1 MEPNLNLAL
10 VRRLCT
16 LAGLLGCGFV
26 LLAGRLVYL
35 QGFPHE
41 KYARTAAA
49 NHHQEILREPRR
61 GEIRDVRGRVL
72 ASSKFVKTI
81 CAEPWLVGDSA
92 PQLARVIAP
101 LLEIPELTLVPL
113 LQQRYRLDE
122 KGRWVT
128 NKFVFL
134 KNKVPNETWQKVR
147 TQLAVLKLEPSPAQ
161 WAQLT
166 AKTNRTALMQA
177 TNRVAAALLAAR
189 TKAVY
194 PYELDDQQ
202 REYANKTLAAHVIG
216 FLDQRDNQPIRGIEF
231 TMNRQLTGVR
241 GWRTSQTDAHKR
253 EVVPQRAQDVSA
265 SDGNH
270 VALTLDATVQYYVE
284 EALAEALRQHAPLSI
299 SGLVV
304 RPKTGEILA
313 MATLPTVDL
322 NAPAKSSVTNHY
334 NRSIS
339 TVSEPGSTF
348 KIVVVAAA
356 LNEGLVSLRDKF
368 DCENGAFHY
377 GGRILHD
384 HEPYGILSVEE
395 IITKS
400 SNIGAAKIGLK
411 LGEQKL
417 HDYIRAFG
425 FGERSHLNLDREEK
439 GIVHAR
445 TNWTKISNAWIPMGH
460 EVMVTQ
466 LQMTMA
472 MCAIANGG
480 RLMTPILV
488 DHVEDGQGNVVAR
501 TQPQMVRQVVSP
513 EAARLTVQAL
523 KTVVGTNGT
532 AAKARLDWYTV
543 AGKTGTAQ
551 KALPFPVLDS
561 RGHAVLDAKGQPKMK
576 SLYVRGKYFSSF
588 IGFFPADEP
597 EICISVVLDEPV
609 NGHYGGQTAAPVFKR
624 IAEQVATYLNI
635 RPDVQMQEAA
645 TGAAGMSAAA
655 PAPTAATPTR
665 VAVKRSN

>member
-1 MEPNLNLAL
+1 MEPNLTAPML
-10 VRRLCT
+10 RRLRL

-35 QGFPHE
+35 QGFPNE
-41 KYARTAAA
+41 KYTRTAAA
-49 NHHQEILREPRR
+49 NHNQEILREPRR

-81 CAEPWLVGDSA
+81 CADPWLVGDSA
-92 PQLARVIAP
+92 PQLARVISP
-101 LLEIPELTLVPL
+101 LLDIPEPTLLPL

-147 TQLAVLKLEPSPAQ
+147 TQLAVLKLEPSAAQ
-161 WAQLT
+161 FAQLT
-166 AKTNRTALMQA
+166 AKTNSTALKQA

-216 FLDQRDNQPIRGIEF
+216 FLDQRDNQPVRGIEF

-270 VALTLDATVQYYVE
+270 VVLTLDATVQYYVE
-284 EALAEALRQHAPLSI
+284 EALAEALRQHSPLSI

-322 NAPAKSSVTNHY
+322 NAPAKSSITNHY

-356 LNEGLVSLRDKF
+356 LNEGLISLRDKF
-368 DCENGAFHY
+368 DCEHGAFHY

-417 HDYIRAFG
+417 YDYMRGFG

-439 GIVHAR
+439 GIVHAL

-488 DHVEDGQGNVVAR
+488 DHVEDGQSNVVAR
-501 TQPQMVRQVVSP
+501 TMPQVVRQVVKP

-523 KTVVGTNGT
+523 KTVVGSNGT
-532 AAKARLDWYTV
+532 APKAKLDLYTV

-551 KALPFPVLDS
+551 KAIRVPMLDA
-561 RGHAVLDAKGQPKMK
+561 RGHQMYTTNGVARMK
-576 SLYVRGKYFSSF
+576 SVYAKGKYFSSF
-588 IGFFPADEP
+588 IGFFPADDP

-635 RPDVQMQEAA
+635 RPEVQMQE
-645 TGAAGMSAAA
+645 TLNGAPPAAA
-655 PAPTAATPTR
+655 PTR
-665 VAVKRSN
+665 VAAKRSN

>member
-1 MEPNLNLAL
+1 MEPISNLA
-10 VRRLCT
+10 RMHRLCV

-26 LLAGRLVYL
+26 LLGTRLVYL

-41 KYARTAAA
+41 KYARTAVA

-61 GEIRDVRGRVL
+61 GEVRDVRGRVL

-81 CAEPWLVGDSA
+81 CADPWLVGDSA
-92 PQLARVIAP
+92 PQLARVISP
-101 LLEIPELTLVPL
+101 LLEIPEATLIPL
-113 LQQRYRLDE
+113 LQQRYRKDE
-122 KGRWVT
+122 KNQWVT

-134 KNKVPNETWQKVR
+134 RNKVPNETWQKLR
-147 TQLAVLKLEPSPAQ
+147 TELAVLKLEPSPAQ
-161 WAQLT
+161 WAELT
-166 AKTNRTALMQA
+166 AKTNATALKQA
-177 TNRVAAALLAAR
+177 TNRVATALVAAR

-202 REYANKTLAAHVIG
+202 REYGNKTLAAHVIG
-216 FLDQRDNQPIRGIEF
+216 FLDPRDNQPVRGIEL

-253 EVVPQRAQDVSA
+253 EVVAQRAQDVSA

-270 VALTLDATVQYYVE
+270 VVLSIDATVQYYVE
-284 EALAEALRQHAPLSI
+284 EAIAEAHRLHKPLSV

-313 MATLPTVDL
+313 MATTPTVDL

-334 NRSIS
+334 NRTIS

-356 LNEGLVSLRDKF
+356 LNEGLISLRDKF
-368 DCENGAFHY
+368 DCENGAFHH

-439 GIVHAR
+439 GVVHAL
-445 TNWTKISNAWIPMGH
+445 TNWTKISNAWIPMVH

-466 LQMTMA
+466 LQMMMA

-488 DHVEDGQGNVVAR
+488 DHVEDTQGKIVAR
-501 TQPQMVRQVVSP
+501 TQPQMVRQVVNP

-523 KTVVGTNGT
+523 KTVVGPTGT
-532 AAKARLDWYTV
+532 APKAKLDLYTV

-551 KALPFPVLDS
+551 KAIQIPM
-561 RGHAVLDAKGQPKMK
+561 LDARGNPMYRTNGVAKMK
-576 SLYVRGKYFSSF
+576 SVYAKGKYFSSF
-588 IGFFPADEP
+588 IGFFPADDP

-624 IAEQVATYLNI
+624 IAEQVGTYLSI
-635 RPDVQMQEAA
+635 RPDVQMPEPVN
-645 TGAAGMSAAA
+645 GAPPASAAA
-655 PAPTAATPTR
+655 TSAGAAR
-665 VAVKRSN
+665 VAAKRTH